1 MRMKLNELQAV
12 NINDLQWQETRFAD
26 NVIKVL
32 SFRDGVLFELQK
44 FEPNSYTFPHKH
56 GFRQLRYILEGEM
69 IVNGKTYGP
78 GTLIDFPEKEIYEV
92 QSPNGGIWIVVQL
105 AGTTTGEVP
114 LDPTGLMYGKA
125 PTKEEMDKKR
135 AAKV

>member
-1 MRMKLNELQAV
+1 MKLNELQAV